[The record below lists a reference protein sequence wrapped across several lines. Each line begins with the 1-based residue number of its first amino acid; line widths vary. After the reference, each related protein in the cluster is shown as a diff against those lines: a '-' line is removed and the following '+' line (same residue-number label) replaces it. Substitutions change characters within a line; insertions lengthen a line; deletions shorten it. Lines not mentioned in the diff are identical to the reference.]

1 MSSSVDKSS
10 TTQSLFSGQNV
21 LYAGI
26 AWAVIALL
34 FFLLFSIN
42 VPGEESPLWYLVG
55 TYVLELSPF
64 LAAAILCY
72 RNWRSPQIASGRNV
86 WLGIGLG
93 TFSYFLGGLLF
104 GWWELFLHLDP
115 AVSPADLFYSATY
128 VFLGWAIVL
137 AVLPRRLNLEI
148 WQWVTVG
155 VIALL
160 GIAFAVWLSIYTAEE
175 SDVANLTASTTTA
188 EEVILTTSSPQQ
200 SASNQARQLIQEDSS
215 AFTPET
221 VTAQATTAVAKET
234 GESQPPSWALSLET
248 MLDPLARWV
257 NLFYI
262 VGDVF
267 LLIIAS
273 TLILAFWGGRF
284 AQSWRMIA
292 AASFCLYIAD
302 MWFKYAEATAVEYES
317 GGLLEV
323 FYIFSGVLFAI
334 GAALEYDVSS
344 RSRRGSRRRA

>member
-10 TTQSLFSGQNV
+10 TPQSFFSGQNI

-64 LAAAILCY
+64 LVAAILCY

-93 TFSYFLGGLLF
+93 TFCFFMGGLLF

-115 AVSPADLFYSATY
+115 AVSPADLFYLATY
-128 VFLGWAIVL
+128 VFLGWGMVL
-137 AVLPRRLNLEI
+137 AVLPRRLNLET
-148 WQWVTVG
+148 WQWLIVG
-155 VIALL
+155 VVALL

-175 SDVANLTASTTTA
+175 PEVANLVASTSTDEQVVLTTASSQPSESVQAIQVAQEKSSALTSPTLTAQETVSEA
-188 EEVILTTSSPQQ
+188 EET
-200 SASNQARQLIQEDSS
+200 ADGK
-215 AFTPET
+215 TPD
-221 VTAQATTAVAKET
+221 
-234 GESQPPSWALSLET
+234 WALSLEKT
-248 MLDPLARWV
+248 LDPLARWV

-292 AASFCLYIAD
+292 AASLCLYIAD

-344 RSRRGSRRRA
+344 RSRRSSRRRT